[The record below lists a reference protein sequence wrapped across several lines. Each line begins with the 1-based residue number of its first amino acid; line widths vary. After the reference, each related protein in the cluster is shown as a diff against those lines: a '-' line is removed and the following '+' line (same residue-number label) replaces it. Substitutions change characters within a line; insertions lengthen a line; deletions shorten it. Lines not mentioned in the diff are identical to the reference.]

1 LLKCF
6 KRKYLVFIRKL
17 KRRFKKKENY
27 SNQSSKRER
36 LNMRLIMDYLL
47 TRCGI
52 KLMIMLKNSNRNLH
66 KNSETN

>member
-1 LLKCF
+1 
-6 KRKYLVFIRKL
+6 VFIRKL

-66 KNSETN
+66 